1 MIQEPKRHLAMLSV
15 GLLYGGNY
23 SILKVVT
30 PEFLTPFSFIVTRV
44 GIATLAFWLI
54 GLFAPQKVDW
64 KRDGLMI
71 FLCAFFGMGV
81 NMLLFFKGVSL
92 TSAINASLIMTL
104 TPIMVFVCAIF
115 ILKEKLTKWK
125 SLGLLIGLG
134 GALLIAIPES
144 SQGYGGNWVGDIM
157 VLLNALTYGAY
168 LVLVKPLLS
177 KYEPVTIAK
186 WGFLIGFFIVLPF
199 GFQDFIQITWENLPT
214 KVYWSMFYSI
224 IGVTVVVYII
234 NIWAMKKVSPST
246 VGSYIY
252 VQPVFA
258 TLIALIFFGEAF
270 LIKHVIAAA
279 LVFVGV
285 AMVIRQPSR

>member
-1 MIQEPKRHLAMLSV
+1 MLSV

-30 PEFLTPFSFIVTRV
+30 PDFLSPFSFIVVRV

-54 GLFAPQKVDW
+54 GAFAPQKVNW
-64 KRDGLMI
+64 KQDGLLI

-104 TPIMVFVCAIF
+104 TPIMVFVCALF
-115 ILKEKLTKWK
+115 ILKEKLSRWK
-125 SLGLLIGLG
+125 SIGLLIGLG
-134 GALLIAIPES
+134 GAVLIVIPEGS
-144 SQGYGGNWVGDIM
+144 RGYQGNWMGDLM

-168 LVLVKPLLS
+168 LVLVKPLLDR
-177 KYEPVTIAK
+177 YEPITIAK
-186 WGFLIGFFIVLPF
+186 WGFLIGFLIVIPF
-199 GFQDFIQITWENLPT
+199 GLQDALVIRWSGLPP

-224 IGVTVVVYII
+224 IGVTVLVYIV

-246 VGSYIY
+246 VGAYIY

-258 TLIALIFFGEAF
+258 TLIALLFFDEQF
-270 LIKHVIAAA
+270 LIKHLIAAA
-279 LVFVGV
+279 LVFLGV
-285 AMVIRQPSR
+285 AMVIRNPRG